1 MSRKTLKAVLAGA
14 SGLVGGEC
22 LRCLLDRPQYGMI
35 TVLTRRDLG
44 TRVRSRKIRQLV
56 TDFDDLGLH
65 GQDLQA
71 DHVFCALGTTIK
83 KAGSQAKFRQVDYAY
98 PLALARITLA
108 EGARHFSLVSA
119 LGASVSSPFFYSRVK
134 GELERA
140 LEKMGWPGLG
150 IVRPS
155 VIAGERAESRPME
168 RLSEHLLRF
177 APPTWRPV
185 EARDI
190 ARAMVAVA
198 LAEQPGLT
206 IVESREIP
214 GRAAQL
220 A

>member
-1 MSRKTLKAVLAGA
+1 
-14 SGLVGGEC
+14 
-22 LRCLLDRPQYGMI
+22 
-35 TVLTRRDLG
+35 
-44 TRVRSRKIRQLV
+44 V

-65 GQDLQA
+65 SKALQA

-83 KAGSQAKFRQVDYAY
+83 KAGSQAKFRQVDYDY

-140 LEKMGWPGLG
+140 LQEMDWPGLG

-168 RLSEHLLRF
+168 RLSERLLRF

-190 ARAMVAVA
+190 ARSMVAVA
-198 LAEQPGLT
+198 LAEPSGLT